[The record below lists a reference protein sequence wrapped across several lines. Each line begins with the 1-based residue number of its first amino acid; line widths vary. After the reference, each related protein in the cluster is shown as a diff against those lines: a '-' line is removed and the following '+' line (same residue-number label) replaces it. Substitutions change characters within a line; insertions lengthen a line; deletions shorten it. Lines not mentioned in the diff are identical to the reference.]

1 MFAKGS
7 RSQVEEDQNQIGVKK
22 ELKKVW
28 SQEGNYISVSED
40 RTSSVI
46 SCNEGLTRV
55 QDKDG
60 ERELMQRM

>member
-46 SCNEGLTRV
+46 SCNERLTRV